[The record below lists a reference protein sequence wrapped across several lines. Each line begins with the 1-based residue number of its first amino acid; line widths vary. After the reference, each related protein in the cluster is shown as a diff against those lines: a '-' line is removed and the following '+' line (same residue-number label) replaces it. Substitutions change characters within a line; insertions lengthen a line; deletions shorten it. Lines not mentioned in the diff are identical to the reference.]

1 MYNLNTPFVFFD
13 IEANYKKDIIP
24 NNIKTKDGTIG
35 IVLILLALKYRNKT
49 LCDYAFMKY

>member
-13 IEANYKKDIIP
+13 IEDNYKKDIIP

-49 LCDYAFMKY
+49 LCDYAFMLN